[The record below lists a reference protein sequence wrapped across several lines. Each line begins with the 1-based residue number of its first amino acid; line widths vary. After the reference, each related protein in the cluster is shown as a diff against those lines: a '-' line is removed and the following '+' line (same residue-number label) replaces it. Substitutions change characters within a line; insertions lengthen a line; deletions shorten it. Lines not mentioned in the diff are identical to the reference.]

1 MLTGVTTAAE
11 LEGAPA
17 DQRPTAS
24 AVDAVE
30 LADVLD
36 RFSREG

>member
-1 MLTGVTTAAE
+1 VTTAAE
-11 LEGAPA
+11 LEAAPA

-24 AVDAVE
+24 ASDAAE
-30 LADVLD
+30 LDEALD